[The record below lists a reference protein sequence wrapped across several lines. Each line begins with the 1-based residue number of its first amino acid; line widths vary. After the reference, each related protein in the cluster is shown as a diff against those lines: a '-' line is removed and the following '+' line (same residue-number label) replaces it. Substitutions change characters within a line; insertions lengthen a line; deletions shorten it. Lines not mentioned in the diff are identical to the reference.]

1 MVEIKTEV
9 STDVLNLSFIQFE
22 VQCIWQTDRLQAFDS
37 VWEVSHEG
45 ESVYS
50 LSQTSNLP
58 KAQHKLVLVRELVQR
73 ATVLLVVKQELLLK
87 VGWYEGLKQF
97 QEVNGQSLL
106 VVPVQ
111 NDSDPLDVRKRAHK
125 KMKMQEYIRLYGGT
139 YGGRVHSSLA

>member
-9 STDVLNLSFIQFE
+9 NTDVLNLSLSQFE

-58 KAQHKLVLVRELVQR
+58 KAQHKLVLVCELVQR

-111 NDSDPLDVRKRAHK
+111 NNSDSL
-125 KMKMQEYIRLYGGT
+125 GG
-139 YGGRVHSSLA
+139 V